1 MALLNIHTFPDP
13 ILKEKALPVVEFDQ
27 SLDDITQSMLET
39 MYVSSG
45 IGLAA
50 IQVGILKQIIVIDL
64 KSGEQDI
71 SLREPHVFV
80 NPKILKKFGSTVS
93 EEGCLSVIDFRGD
106 IERAEKIL
114 VEYQDVK
121 GNIHQIKA
129 DEMMSICLQHEIDH
143 LNGILFIDHLP
154 VLKQKMVKKKLT
166 KLAMENAR
174 ICRRLY
180 IFLLMFFSVLYNRSF
195 IASLSLRKLIIITPL
210 LQLPQEKKFP
220 LRSLTRSK
228 KEALDWGSVP
238 L

>member
-1 MALLNIHTFPDP
+1 MALLNIHSFPDP
-13 ILKEKALPVVEFDQ
+13 ILREKAIPVTEFDQ
-27 SLDDITQSMLET
+27 RLDETAQSMLET

-64 KSGEQDI
+64 KSGDEDI
-71 SLREPHVFV
+71 GLREPHVFV

-114 VEYQDVK
+114 VEYKDVK
-121 GNIHQIKA
+121 GNIHQLEA

-166 KLAMENAR
+166 KLAMANA
-174 ICRRLY
+174 
-180 IFLLMFFSVLYNRSF
+180 
-195 IASLSLRKLIIITPL
+195 
-210 LQLPQEKKFP
+210 
-220 LRSLTRSK
+220 
-228 KEALDWGSVP
+228 
-238 L
+238 

>member
-1 MALLNIHTFPDP
+1 MALLNIHSFPDP
-13 ILKEKALPVVEFDQ
+13 ILREKTLPVTEFDQ
-27 SLDDITQSMLET
+27 SLDETAQSMLET
-39 MYVSSG
+39 MYMSSG

-64 KSGEQDI
+64 KSGEEDI

-106 IERAEKIL
+106 IERYENIL
-114 VEYQDVK
+114 VEYQYVK
-121 GNIHQIKA
+121 VNIHQIKA

-166 KLAMENAR
+166 KLAMANA
-174 ICRRLY
+174 
-180 IFLLMFFSVLYNRSF
+180 
-195 IASLSLRKLIIITPL
+195 
-210 LQLPQEKKFP
+210 
-220 LRSLTRSK
+220 
-228 KEALDWGSVP
+228 
-238 L
+238 

>member
-1 MALLNIHTFPDP
+1 MALLNIHSFPDP
-13 ILKEKALPVVEFDQ
+13 ILRKKALPVTEFDQ
-27 SLDDITQSMLET
+27 SLDETAQSMLET

-64 KSGEQDI
+64 KSGEEDI
-71 SLREPHVFV
+71 GLREPHVFV

-114 VEYQDVK
+114 VEYEDVK
-121 GNIHQIKA
+121 GNIHQLEA

-166 KLAMENAR
+166 KFAMANA
-174 ICRRLY
+174 
-180 IFLLMFFSVLYNRSF
+180 
-195 IASLSLRKLIIITPL
+195 
-210 LQLPQEKKFP
+210 
-220 LRSLTRSK
+220 
-228 KEALDWGSVP
+228 
-238 L
+238 

>member
-1 MALLNIHTFPDP
+1 
-13 ILKEKALPVVEFDQ
+13 
-27 SLDDITQSMLET
+27 

-64 KSGEQDI
+64 KSGDEDI
-71 SLREPHVFV
+71 GLREPHVFV

-114 VEYQDVK
+114 VEYKDVK

-129 DEMMSICLQHEIDH
+129 EEMMSICLQHEIDH

-166 KLAMENAR
+166 KLATANA
-174 ICRRLY
+174 
-180 IFLLMFFSVLYNRSF
+180 
-195 IASLSLRKLIIITPL
+195 
-210 LQLPQEKKFP
+210 
-220 LRSLTRSK
+220 
-228 KEALDWGSVP
+228 
-238 L
+238 

>member
-1 MALLNIHTFPDP
+1 MALLNIHSFPDP
-13 ILKEKALPVVEFDQ
+13 ILRKKALPVTEFDQ
-27 SLDDITQSMLET
+27 SLDKTAQSMLET

-64 KSGEQDI
+64 KSGDEDI
-71 SLREPHVFV
+71 GLREPHVFV

-114 VEYQDVK
+114 VEYEDVK
-121 GNIHQIKA
+121 GNIHQLEA
-129 DEMMSICLQHEIDH
+129 HEMMSICLQHEIDH

-166 KLAMENAR
+166 KFAMANA
-174 ICRRLY
+174 
-180 IFLLMFFSVLYNRSF
+180 
-195 IASLSLRKLIIITPL
+195 
-210 LQLPQEKKFP
+210 
-220 LRSLTRSK
+220 
-228 KEALDWGSVP
+228 
-238 L
+238 